1 MVCINVWE
9 RLDIEQ
15 KGITTMQ
22 DTNWNQIE
30 WELLSEATEIAPPW
44 KDGHFFNTFNL
55 DMDGI
60 RQIRIWRD
68 EEYMLRAEASGQY
81 KKREGGEE
89 PEPGVVERSTLKG
102 WWNHSYE
109 AKLIQCIPENTTT
122 NYLLQEERAEVACKM
137 SVCKIKV
144 KPAKGVPKQER
155 VSLVEW
161 CINARGLYGTL
172 CGIHGAQ
179 GEDEALQKARSQRGY
194 LPAAQGGGVF
204 EGYRVYHFRGDWV
217 LHQPGIEEI

>member
-81 KKREGGEE
+81 KKREGA
-89 PEPGVVERSTLKG
+89 S
-102 WWNHSYE
+102 
-109 AKLIQCIPENTTT
+109 CI
-122 NYLLQEERAEVACKM
+122 L
-137 SVCKIKV
+137 
-144 KPAKGVPKQER
+144 
-155 VSLVEW
+155 
-161 CINARGLYGTL
+161 
-172 CGIHGAQ
+172 
-179 GEDEALQKARSQRGY
+179 
-194 LPAAQGGGVF
+194 
-204 EGYRVYHFRGDWV
+204 
-217 LHQPGIEEI
+217 